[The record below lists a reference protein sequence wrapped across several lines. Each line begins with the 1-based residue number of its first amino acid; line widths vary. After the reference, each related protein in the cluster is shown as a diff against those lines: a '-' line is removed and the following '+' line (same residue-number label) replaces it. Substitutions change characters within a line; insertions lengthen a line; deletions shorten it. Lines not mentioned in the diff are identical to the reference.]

1 MNLNNNPTKDQLRD
15 LLRPFDDRAA
25 HHVLWVDRG
34 GEVHITP
41 MVRVKWGRPPEP
53 PQDVL
58 DNAVVRF
65 ETFWAG
71 NGYVGSDVSDEWIT
85 DAFDWLLRD
94 WAAANA
100 NGKPV
105 LIEI

>member
-1 MNLNNNPTKDQLRD
+1 
-15 LLRPFDDRAA
+15 
-25 HHVLWVDRG
+25 
-34 GEVHITP
+34 
-41 MVRVKWGRPPEP
+41 
-53 PQDVL
+53 VL

-71 NGYVGSDVSDEWIT
+71 NGYVGPDVSDEWIN

-100 NGKPV
+100 NGKPM
-105 LIEI
+105 LIEL